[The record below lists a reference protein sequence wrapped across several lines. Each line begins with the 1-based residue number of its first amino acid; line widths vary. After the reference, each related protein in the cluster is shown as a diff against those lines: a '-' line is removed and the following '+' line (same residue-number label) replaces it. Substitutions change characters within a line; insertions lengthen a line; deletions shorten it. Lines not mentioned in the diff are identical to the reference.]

1 MTSEWVFRDRFKCK
15 DDVYKRFGDYEKFIE
30 NYAKYTEIQTISTTD
45 SKIKF
50 DSNWSKGMPR
60 DENRGKSIYFN

>member
-1 MTSEWVFRDRFKCK
+1 MKLKLMVNKSWD
-15 DDVYKRFGDYEKFIE
+15 
-30 NYAKYTEIQTISTTD
+30 STTD